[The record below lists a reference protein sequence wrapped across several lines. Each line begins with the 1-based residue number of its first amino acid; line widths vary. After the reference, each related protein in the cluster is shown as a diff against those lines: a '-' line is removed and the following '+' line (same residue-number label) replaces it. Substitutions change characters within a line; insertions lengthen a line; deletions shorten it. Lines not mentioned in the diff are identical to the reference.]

1 MPIAGSSASKT
12 VTVATVSV
20 TLETDRSFALPGDRV
35 TMRVTVKVDDSPASG
50 VRVAFYFLDSFMYYI
65 ADATTDATG
74 VANYIWTVPWDIGG
88 AVLPCTRGY
97 LQAAA
102 EVGGARFWS
111 NKVSFAVAYETRL
124 SLSTDKDTYT
134 PGSTVTATVL
144 LEYNDR
150 GTWKPLANQ
159 TVTITAFGTSK
170 SVTTGSDGKASTT
183 FTAPSQT
190 GSYTISASYAGTLG
204 YSAAFAGLGLEVAQ
218 PVLRAAGLAALALAL
233 FLTVLRG

>member
-12 VTVATVSV
+12 VTVASVSV

-35 TMRVTVKVDDSPASG
+35 TMRATVRVDGNPARG
-50 VRVAFYFLDSFMYYI
+50 VRVAFHFLDSFMYYI

-74 VANYIWTVPWDIGG
+74 AANYIWTVPWDFGG

-102 EVGGARFWS
+102 EVSDARFWS
-111 NKVSFAVAYETRL
+111 NKVSFAVAYPTRL
-124 SLSTDKDTYT
+124 SLSTDRDTYA
-134 PGSTVTATVL
+134 PGSTVTATAL

-159 TVTITAFGTSK
+159 TVTITAFGASK

-183 FTAPSQT
+183 FTAPTQS

-204 YSAAFAGLGLEVAQ
+204 YAAAFAGLGIEVSQ
-218 PVLRAAGLAALALAL
+218 TTLKVAGLAALALAL
-233 FLTVLRG
+233 LFTLKR